1 MRYISGYPIGHTVK
15 NYEDSV
21 VVLFQS
27 SPSICD
33 HMVNYTILLLKST
46 GMLLA
51 ERVVTPNSCNEG
63 LCTTNFSISENIS
76 DANQNYTV
84 TVMTR
89 SLFGTSEIA
98 HASIEL
104 FCSRLTT
111 ANQVLLAIGVVLQII
126 TISLCLLCV
135 ILIVKK
141 KGIHIIIMIVSTKLG
156 KSADKQSPICKL
168 PFLLYST

>member
-63 LCTTNFSISENIS
+63 LCTTNFSISENTS
-76 DANQNYTV
+76 DSNQNYTV
-84 TVMTR
+84 TVMAHN
-89 SLFGTSEIA
+89 LFGTSEIA
-98 HASIEL
+98 SVEL
-104 FCSRLTT
+104 LSTR
-111 ANQVLLAIGVVLQII
+111 VE
-126 TISLCLLCV
+126 LLCNCKMLLHV
-135 ILIVKK
+135 T
-141 KGIHIIIMIVSTKLG
+141 S
-156 KSADKQSPICKL
+156 SPI
-168 PFLLYST
+168 